1 MVVLAKNLYYHINFD
16 NLRAFPLCNV
26 ANGNALARRQKTVW
40 QGKYPH
46 LKFRVSLHFVKN
58 KRICGSFFLI
68 NFWVFVIV
76 DCLQEESS
84 HVKIHVYG
92 KPIALMKPVI
102 HHKVISGNTK
112 AWCHSFCGMF
122 RKRSSIFGNRVNQGI
137 LYRTNRLQEVFWR
150 FLEV

>member
-1 MVVLAKNLYYHINFD
+1 M
-16 NLRAFPLCNV
+16 
-26 ANGNALARRQKTVW
+26 
-40 QGKYPH
+40 
-46 LKFRVSLHFVKN
+46 KN
-58 KRICGSFFLI
+58 KRIYGSFFLI

-92 KPIALMKPVI
+92 KPIPLMKPMI

-112 AWCHSFCGMF
+112 AWRHSFCGMF

-137 LYRTNRLQEVFWR
+137 LYRTNRLQEVF
-150 FLEV
+150 